1 MNFLI
6 LEEKRPWK
14 GKFFKILKD
23 RYYFL
28 MGGWTDII
36 FSLLWLIFDRYFG
49 QYKANNTT
57 I

>member
-36 FSLLWLIFDRYFG
+36 FSLL
-49 QYKANNTT
+49 
-57 I
+57 